1 MLISW
6 STNISLFSISGSSC
20 QRRVS
25 HPNNNWVLNSCATH
39 HITFDLQNLPMH
51 SNYVRIKDVVIGNGN
66 GISISH
72 VGYSSLNSPITS
84 FTLDNVLCAPLM
96 KKNLISVS
104 QFCKQNNTSI

>member
-1 MLISW
+1 
-6 STNISLFSISGSSC
+6 
-20 QRRVS
+20 
-25 HPNNNWVLNSCATH
+25 
-39 HITFDLQNLPMH
+39 MH
-51 SNYVRIKDVVIGNGN
+51 SNYVGTEDVVVGNGNGNGNGN

-72 VGYSSLNSPITS
+72 VDSSSLNSHITS